1 MSVIL
6 ETSMGEITI
15 DLFTDERP
23 RSCMNFLK
31 LCKVKYYN
39 FSLFYSVQRNLV
51 AQTGDPTGTGKGG
64 ESIYGK
70 LYGDQAKFFEM
81 ELTPRMKHSRAGLV
95 SMVNNGQNLHGS
107 QFFITLADNLDYLD
121 GKHTVFGEV
130 AEGMDILMKINEAYC
145 DEDNRPYKDIRIYHT
160 VILDDPYDDPDGLE
174 VPDKSPEPTKE
185 QLDTVRIGADEEVDD
200 FKGMTEEEVK
210 EVLEE
215 KEAKANAQILEM
227 VGDLPDAEINP
238 EDNVLFVCKLNP
250 VTTDEDLEIIFSRFG
265 TIKSCEV
272 IKDHK
277 TKESLQYAFI
287 EFEKTEDCESAY
299 FKMDN
304 VLIDDRRIHV
314 DFSQSVSKLKWKG
327 KDKKNSDEPQ
337 QKYVIRDRLTRQDN
351 RYDLVFDD
359 DEDEDGKK
367 KKTKKKK
374 KHKERKQSESESEDE
389 SYRKKRK
396 GKSRSRSPRRKD
408 RRSSRSPVQRSQSP
422 RRKPREEDHGNSWQ
436 KKSKQERNRRD
447 HYSSSPERGK
457 PRRSAERSYEE
468 RSRKSDRD
476 SYRELERDRD
486 RQQRSSRDRSRDRDR
501 DRRRESDRDR
511 YRDKRR

>member
-6 ETSMGEITI
+6 ETSLGEITI

-23 RSCMNFLK
+23 RCCLNFLK
-31 LCKVKYYN
+31 LCKIKYYN
-39 FSLFYSVQRNLV
+39 FCLFYSVQRNLV

-64 ESIYGK
+64 ESVYGK

-95 SMVNNGQNLHGS
+95 SMVNNGQNMHGS

-130 AEGMDILMKINEAYC
+130 AEGMDVLMKINEAYC

-174 VPDKSPEPTKE
+174 VPNKSPEPTQE
-185 QLDTVRIGADEEVDD
+185 QLDTVRIGADEEIDD
-200 FKGMTEEEVK
+200 YQGMTEEEVK

-227 VGDLPDAEINP
+227 VGDLPDAEVKP

-250 VTTDEDLEIIFSRFG
+250 VTTDEDLEVIFSRFG

-272 IKDHK
+272 IRDHK

-314 DFSQSVSKLKWKG
+314 DFSQSVSKLRYKG
-327 KDKKNSDEPQ
+327 KDGQKSDELKE
-337 QKYVIRDRLTRQDN
+337 KYIIRDRTTRQDK
-351 RYDLVFDD
+351 YDLVFDD
-359 DEDEDGKK
+359 DDEGD
-367 KKTKKKK
+367 KKTKSKKKK
-374 KHKERKQSESESEDE
+374 KHKDRRQSESESDGE
-389 SYRKKRK
+389 SHRKKKKERSRSISPQRK
-396 GKSRSRSPRRKD
+396 NRQSGSPINRSRSPGRRNRED
-408 RRSSRSPVQRSQSP
+408 DERGSS
-422 RRKPREEDHGNSWQ
+422 
-436 KKSKQERNRRD
+436 KKSKYREDRHRED
-447 HYSSSPERGK
+447 KYSSTSH
-457 PRRSAERSYEE
+457 RSSERSYED
-468 RSRKSDRD
+468 RDRRSDRD
-476 SYRELERDRD
+476 SYRDSERN
-486 RQQRSSRDRSRDRDR
+486 R
-501 DRRRESDRDR
+501 DRRRSRERDSYRDR
-511 YRDKRR
+511 ESSRDKYRDRRR